1 MQRNIEK
8 ETMVESRFFR
18 SLDKPTQNRLTLS
31 AQSFRFEPQEFLLD
45 SQSKWNTVFL
55 LNSGSVRMYYLDRD
69 GKEHNKAF
77 FVDHAFFWPVTESLR
92 NEPAGFFIES
102 IESGSGWRWDFDVFK
117 QTFANENDW
126 MTFSHLWMEN
136 VLAEKFNREK
146 DWLQLTAAQRY
157 VKLITLRPELK
168 RLPNM
173 HLASY
178 IGVTPESFSRLK
190 KSISLT
196 K

>member
-1 MQRNIEK
+1 M
-8 ETMVESRFFR
+8 
-18 SLDKPTQNRLTLS
+18 
-31 AQSFRFEPQEFLLD
+31 
-45 SQSKWNTVFL
+45 
-55 LNSGSVRMYYLDRD
+55 
-69 GKEHNKAF
+69 
-77 FVDHAFFWPVTESLR
+77 TESLR

-102 IESGSGWRWDFDVFK
+102 IELCNGWCWDVDAFK
-117 QTFANENDW
+117 RTFSNEVDW
-126 MTFSHLWMEN
+126 MAFSRLWIEK

-157 VKLITLRPELK
+157 VKLITLRPEFE

-190 KSISLT
+190 KSLSLT

>member
-1 MQRNIEK
+1 M
-8 ETMVESRFFR
+8 
-18 SLDKPTQNRLTLS
+18 
-31 AQSFRFEPQEFLLD
+31 
-45 SQSKWNTVFL
+45 
-55 LNSGSVRMYYLDRD
+55 
-69 GKEHNKAF
+69 
-77 FVDHAFFWPVTESLR
+77 TESLR

-117 QTFANENDW
+117 QNFANEADW

-157 VKLITLRPELK
+157 IKLITQIPEFK

-190 KSISLT
+190 KSMSLT